1 MIDGVIALNKPKGK
15 TSHDMIYFVRR
26 LLHIRRVGHTG
37 TLDPDA
43 TGVLPI
49 CVGNATKASSYIMD
63 SAKRYTAQMLL
74 GSRTDTL
81 DASGTVLQTAPVSVT
96 EPEIRTACEAFI
108 GTIMQLPPMYSAVKV
123 GGKKLYELAREGKE
137 VERKPRMVTV
147 ESIDILDC
155 DLKHNCVT
163 LDIVCSKG
171 TYIRTLFD
179 DIGARLGCFAHMGE
193 LIRTQ
198 SGGFVLAQSYTPET
212 LTKLYEDGKIMEALT
227 KTEDV
232 FSSYEKVFLTAAE
245 ARKVKN
251 GVPLRRDHLN
261 FGQFYRLYDENGGFL
276 CVSKQEEKVLRM
288 QTSFW
293 TV

>member
-123 GGKKLYELAREGKE
+123 GGKKLY
-137 VERKPRMVTV
+137 
-147 ESIDILDC
+147 ILDC

-171 TYIRTLFD
+171 TYIRTLCD

-276 CVSKQEEKVLRM
+276 CVSKQEEEVLRM